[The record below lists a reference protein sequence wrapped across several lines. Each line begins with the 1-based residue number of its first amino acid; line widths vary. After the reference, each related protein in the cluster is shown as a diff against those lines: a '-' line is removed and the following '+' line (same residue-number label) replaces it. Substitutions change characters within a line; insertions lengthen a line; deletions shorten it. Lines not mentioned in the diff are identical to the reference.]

1 MIQFGDLQML
11 LENTDAIRKPSIR
24 ESVRRNAER
33 ICRNYELIRLDGAE
47 KLPFEL
53 EALRWQDVGMTTTQ
67 VLKQI
72 GLQ

>member
-1 MIQFGDLQML
+1 MGQFGDLQAL
-11 LENTDAIRKPSIR
+11 LAKPEGIRKPSIR

-33 ICRNYELIRLDGAE
+33 IRRNYELIRLDGAE

-53 EALRWQDVGMTTTQ
+53 AQLHWQDTGMTTTG
-67 VLKQI
+67 VLKKI